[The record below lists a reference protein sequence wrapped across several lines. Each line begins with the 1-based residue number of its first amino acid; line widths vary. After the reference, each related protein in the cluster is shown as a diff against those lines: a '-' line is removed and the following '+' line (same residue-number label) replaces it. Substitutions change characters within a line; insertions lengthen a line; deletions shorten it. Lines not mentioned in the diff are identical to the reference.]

1 MALKPGNHSD
11 FGMLVLEEW
20 DALIARY
27 FEDSRS
33 LARMGDYP
41 LRRTGSLCATYPL
54 MPET

>member
-33 LARMGDYP
+33 LAPMGLSPSTNGIP
-41 LRRTGSLCATYPL
+41 LRNISSDA
-54 MPET
+54 